1 MFYILRLA
9 VHTPP
14 VTIKMSDNTIYL
26 SFVFL
31 CWQAE
36 DRLPISIFI
45 QYVSGKC
52 ALSLRLAE
60 IGLGRKCLLAEN
72 VRYDGY
78 GYLCLFV

>member
-1 MFYILRLA
+1 
-9 VHTPP
+9 
-14 VTIKMSDNTIYL
+14 MSDNTIYL

-31 CWQAE
+31 WWQAE

-45 QYVSGKC
+45 QHVSGKC

-60 IGLGRKCLLAEN
+60 IGLGRKSLLAEN
-72 VRYDGY
+72 IHYNDY